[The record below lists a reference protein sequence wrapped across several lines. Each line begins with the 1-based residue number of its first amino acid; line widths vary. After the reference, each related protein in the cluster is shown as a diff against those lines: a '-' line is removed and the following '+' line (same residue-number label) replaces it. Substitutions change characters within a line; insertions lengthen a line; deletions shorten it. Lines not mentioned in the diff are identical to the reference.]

1 MAELEYI
8 VCAWAVMWTAGC
20 WAITI
25 AEEERKDVDIL
36 LEKVTRLRP
45 LLLSID
51 LIQIQSP
58 AIDKL

>member
-8 VCAWAVMWTAGC
+8 ACARAVMWTVGC
-20 WAITI
+20 WAVTI
-25 AEEERKDVDIL
+25 AEEERRDVDIL

-45 LLLSID
+45 LLLPID